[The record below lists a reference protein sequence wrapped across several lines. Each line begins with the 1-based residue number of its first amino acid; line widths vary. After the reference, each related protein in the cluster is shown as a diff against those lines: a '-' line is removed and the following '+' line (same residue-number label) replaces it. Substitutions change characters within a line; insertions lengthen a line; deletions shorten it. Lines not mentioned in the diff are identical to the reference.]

1 MFNARTTAIIK
12 RELKALMLNK
22 TFIIMTVLMPLLFM
36 SGFLVV
42 GLMNVLNVV
51 DKAHVVIVEE
61 EPFVNDL
68 LREVMEENDE
78 VRSGAITVEYRT
90 MDRGQLDMFVDQNR
104 TGLLKD
110 SIAGVFFIP
119 AKAKSKKHIEFYSAN
134 PNNLVLT
141 SRVSDGVNKAL
152 TTLRF
157 EGRGIAEEDVAFA
170 QGRTKI
176 DSYKVSAGEDVS
188 EEDGGGVIV
197 SFIVSFLLYIS
208 LFINGMQLLR
218 SVTQEKTSRIVE
230 VLLSSVNPRELMT
243 AKVVGT
249 AITGLVQMLIWF
261 SPILMLSMVQLT
273 VLPDDIAD
281 KVGRVLASI
290 NPGLMLYV
298 IVNFLM
304 GIMTFLSMFAA
315 LGAMFDN
322 DQDAQQGMWPIVMLI
337 LVPFFIAMSISMNPS
352 SELAV
357 ISSMLPIS
365 SIMVMPARMALSDV
379 PLWQSG
385 LTLVV
390 NFVVLIGILRLAGK
404 IYRVRILSSGS
415 KVTLKKVWGWMTA
428 EA

>member
-1 MFNARTTAIIK
+1 MFNARTIAIIK

-22 TFIIMTVLMPLLFM
+22 TFIVMTVLMPLLFM
-36 SGFLVV
+36 SGFLVI
-42 GLMNVLNVV
+42 GLMQVLNVV

-68 LREVMEENDE
+68 LREVMRENEE
-78 VRSGAITVEYRT
+78 VQSGAMTIDYRT
-90 MDRGQLDMFVDQNR
+90 MDRAQLEAFVEQSR
-104 TGLLKD
+104 AGMLQD
-110 SIAGVFFIP
+110 SIAGVFYIP
-119 AKAKSKKHIEFYSAN
+119 AKARSKKRIEFYSAN
-134 PNNLVLT
+134 PNNLVLI
-141 SRVSDGVNKAL
+141 SRVSEGVNKAL
-152 TTLRF
+152 IELRF

-170 QGRTKI
+170 QGGTKT
-176 DSYKVSAGEDVS
+176 DSYKVSAGADVS

-197 SFIVSFLLYIS
+197 SFVVSFLLYIS

-261 SPILMLSMVQLT
+261 SPILMLSMIQLT

-281 KVGRVLASI
+281 KVSRVMASI
-290 NPGLMLYV
+290 NLGLMAYV

-337 LVPFFIAMSISMNPS
+337 MVPFFIAMSISMNPS

-379 PLWQSG
+379 PFWQVG
-385 LTLVV
+385 LTLLV
-390 NFVVLIGILRLAGK
+390 NVAVLIGILRLAGK

>member
-1 MFNARTTAIIK
+1 MFNARTMAIIK

-68 LREVMEENDE
+68 LREVMDENED
-78 VRSGAITVEYRT
+78 VARGAMTIDYRT
-90 MDRGQLDMFVDQNR
+90 MDRAQLETFVEQNR
-104 TGLLKD
+104 AGMLSD

-119 AKAKSKKHIEFYSAN
+119 AKAQSKKLIEFYSAN

-152 TTLRF
+152 VKLRF

-176 DSYKVSAGEDVS
+176 DSYKVSAGADVS

-261 SPILMLSMVQLT
+261 SPILMLSMIQLT

-281 KVGRVLASI
+281 KVGRVMASI
-290 NPGLMLYV
+290 NPGLMVYV

-337 LVPFFIAMSISMNPS
+337 MVPFFIAMSISMNPS

-379 PLWQSG
+379 PFWQVG

-390 NFVVLIGILRLAGK
+390 NFAVLIGILRLAGK